1 MNAIACVKR
10 FYDAL
15 ARADAQKALEALH
28 QDLQW
33 TEAEGFL
40 YHSGTWHS
48 PAEVG
53 EKLLSALARDW
64 RDFKAE
70 PLEFLAQGDVVVC
83 FGQYSGTYIVTG
95 KSMRAAF
102 VHRWEVCGGK
112 IARFDMH
119 ADTLLIDRA
128 TRP

>member
-1 MNAIACVKR
+1 MTAIACVRR

-15 ARADAQKALEALH
+15 ARADAQQALGALH

-33 TEAEGFL
+33 TEAEGFP
-40 YHSGTWHS
+40 YYSGTWFS

-64 RDFKAE
+64 RDFRAE
-70 PLEFLAQGDVVVC
+70 PEEFLARDGIVVC
-83 FGQYSGTYIVTG
+83 FGHYSGTYIATG

-102 VHRWEVCGGK
+102 AHRWEVRDGK

-119 ADTLLIDRA
+119 ADTLLIDLA